1 MSLRNILNHPASPV
15 ASLVPSSVS
24 PTSPSSTDSP
34 APPKPN
40 PASEAMPPS
49 TKQKASSAPKKPTGE
64 LPKRYL
70 DRILDSDALEDLQ
83 LDALPTITKHPYPEP
98 EGYASSDN
106 MDLDDF
112 AEVWSDSLNQYMVS
126 CRRKERL
133 LEKGHDEWESAKH
146 QETAARV
153 TGWAGDQ
160 ADQARRLKRARI
172 EQRRVREEERL
183 RQERNR
189 LAEEALQ
196 VEREAAEEEKKRR
209 KKESAAA
216 AKIRAREKRRQA
228 KEESDKR
235 KEEEQAQRHVEL
247 AQAQLQRDSEESQR
261 QLQRRAEGKLEL
273 ARFEAQTLQE
283 SEALMA
289 AESQH
294 SQREWAHENQNPLR
308 LPVLNSSNLDQY
320 GLPAHQHPTHRF
332 RKQGQSS
339 QQEAVLLHEAG
350 DFQMDDVTN
359 ARVPSNLA
367 NLLNSP
373 GGHSSGLSNPH
384 PVPMGPKAS
393 RTNPRVSNTSTTAK
407 RKRAFPEP
415 HEYPNEEASSEY
427 ATPEGPTPVIHH
439 PSASSSTS
447 ARPPHPQGAR
457 RTVSG
462 LPSQAHLAREKSS
475 AHANS
480 VPPQLPH
487 SSASTSKLAF
497 EASQSHHTADA
508 SSTRRQVQP
517 AQPHIDPAT
526 RRLQSRNLPAWGHSL
541 PYGTEPYQDSTE
553 LLDMS
558 LPLRERAVANPKAL
572 ANKRWDAIEEG
583 RRQIWLSIARKDIPR
598 VCKTQQAASLS
609 RAVYSKRLSALVSR
623 EARRIIART
632 KSSKEVQIKAK
643 RIMRELLVY
652 YRSNEKRERETR
664 RKADKE
670 AIDRAKKEDEMREVK
685 RQARKLNFLITQTE
699 LYSHFVGNKIKTKE
713 AEESEDTA
721 GAAPAAASAEQSTT
735 ISTTSGQKVELADIT
750 QIATTDKDLGEINFD
765 DDDEFNLH
773 AHAARNA
780 LKAVDAAKQ
789 RAQAFDHAAAEKL
802 AATAPATSQDAQP
815 VTGIDIDR
823 DDLNFQN
830 PTMAGDIQVKQPKLL
845 MAELKEYQLKGLN
858 WLANL
863 YEQGINGILA
873 DEMGLGKT
881 VQSIS
886 LMAYLAEVHNIWGP
900 FLVIAPASTLHNWQ
914 QEITRFV
921 PALKPIP
928 YWGSVKDR
936 TILRK
941 FWNRKHLRY
950 DRDAPFHVVITSYQ
964 LVVQDEKYF
973 QTLKWQ
979 YMILDEAQAIKSSTS
994 TRWKTLLGFHCR
1006 NRLLL
1011 TGTPIQNSMT
1021 ELWAL
1026 LHFIMPQ
1033 LFDSHEEFSEW
1044 FSKDIENSVDKAGG
1058 MNEHQLRRLH
1068 MILKPFMLRRIKKN
1082 VQNELGDKIEIDVAC
1097 GLTPRQKLMYSRLR
1111 ENMSIA
1117 DLVQKATS
1125 LSNDDAAVKRLMNLI
1140 MQFRKV
1146 CNHPELFER
1155 ADVTAPLSFA
1165 SLNFTA
1171 NVARDGDVLDC
1182 PYATRSLIQHSIPRA
1197 FYRDG
1202 GILSVP
1208 GPSSR
1213 AGFDTK
1219 FLDRLMNIWSV
1230 PNVMKAGPEGSV
1242 VPSWAKMLDLGP
1254 GEVEL
1259 IAHGKTAQRIPYLI
1273 RGRNQA
1279 RELASGA
1286 QLPDSIASDLE
1297 TLQIFAKA
1305 ELLPRVPNDLGVTQL
1320 NEITEEFRKCSR
1332 MNRSDVQTYNESAVA
1347 PPPDL
1352 YCADRGFEL
1361 EQQRNRFDPMTRLFL
1376 FGLPHPAR
1384 ESPTLSERYQ
1394 VTFSGISSAGVMG
1407 MSAEDQ
1413 LPRSFMQVP
1422 LLEKL
1427 MLDSGKLARLDS
1439 LLQELKTGGHRV
1451 LIYFQMTRMI
1461 DLMEEYL
1468 SFRHYRYLRLD
1479 GSSTISERRDMV
1491 MDWQNRP
1498 EIFIFL
1504 LSTRA
1509 GGLGIN
1515 LTAADTVIFYDCDW
1529 NPSNDQQAMD
1539 RAHRLGQKRQVTVY
1553 RLITTGTIDE
1563 RILKLAR
1570 TKKTVQDAV
1579 VGSSSGNAEATGPSE
1594 AAKPNEVVSLLL
1606 DEEELEAGMR
1616 AQAAK
1621 REAVKEKQVQS
1632 GLRGVKIREERKAA
1646 AAANQSGPMSIGW
1659 SQDGLNL
1666 EDDDEEAFG
1675 FFATQA
1681 KTGGEEPLGDGGTG
1695 EPAAAEAGPTK
1706 TAGKKRKTAAAAPA
1720 AGPAGAKKSA
1730 KAPAKKAKA
1739 KPAPAAVPP
1748 PSNGPLGPPAL

>member
-15 ASLVPSSVS
+15 APSSVS
-24 PTSPSSTDSP
+24 PTSPSSSNSP
-34 APPKPN
+34 IVPKTTTTT
-40 PASEAMPPS
+40 EAMPS
-49 TKQKASSAPKKPTGE
+49 SSKQKASSATQTTWQH
-64 LPKRYL
+64 PKRYL
-70 DRILDSDALEDLQ
+70 DRMLDSDALEDLQ
-83 LDALPTITKHPYPEP
+83 ADALPAISTHPYPDP
-98 EGYASSDN
+98 EGYESSDA

-112 AEVWSDSLNQYMVS
+112 AEVWSDTLNQYMVS
-126 CRRKERL
+126 CRRKEQL
-133 LEKGHDEWESAKH
+133 LEKGYEDWESSKQ

-160 ADQARRLKRARI
+160 AEHALRAKRARV
-172 EQRRVREEERL
+172 EQRRQQEDERVRLERL
-183 RQERNR
+183 RCV
-189 LAEEALQ
+189 EEALQ
-196 VEREAAEEEKKRR
+196 VEREAVEEERKRR

-216 AKIRAREKRRQA
+216 AKVRNREKRRQA
-228 KEESDKR
+228 KEEADRR
-235 KEEEQAQRHVEL
+235 KHEEL
-247 AQAQLQRDSEESQR
+247 AQKRIDQAQAKANAMRVEVETHEQQAQIRRENEAHKAAADSQQSQVEWGR
-261 QLQRRAEGKLEL
+261 QHADEQ
-273 ARFEAQTLQE
+273 
-283 SEALMA
+283 S
-289 AESQH
+289 
-294 SQREWAHENQNPLR
+294 NPLR
-308 LPVLNSSNLDQY
+308 LPVLNNPNLDDLSGRPPGDPLAFY
-320 GLPAHQHPTHRF
+320 HPAHQPSQIRF
-332 RKQGQSS
+332 RKQAQPSYDPS
-339 QQEAVLLHEAG
+339 PPHETA
-350 DFQMDDVTN
+350 DLPMDDGSKT
-359 ARVPSNLA
+359 RVPSNLA

-373 GGHSSGLSNPH
+373 GGHTGGLSNLPTATA
-384 PVPMGPKAS
+384 GPRAA
-393 RTNPRVSNTSTTAK
+393 RANPRGSASSTTAK
-407 RKRAFPEP
+407 RKRGPPEP
-415 HEYPNEEASSEY
+415 NVSMPSVDSHHGPEADSEY
-427 ATPEGPTPVIHH
+427 ATQECLAPVYHN

-447 ARPPHPQGAR
+447 ARPPNPQGAR

-462 LPSQAHLAREKSS
+462 LPSQTHLARERSS
-475 AHANS
+475 AAQPALPY
-480 VPPQLPH
+480 PP
-487 SSASTSKLAF
+487 ASTSRLAY
-497 EASQSHHTADA
+497 EAAQPDHTSHLP
-508 SSTRRQVQP
+508 STRSQ
-517 AQPHIDPAT
+517 AQPLTSHTDPAT
-526 RRLQSRNLPAWGHSL
+526 RRVQSRNLPAWGHNL
-541 PYGTEPYQDSTE
+541 PYGTEPYQDFSDQ
-553 LLDMS
+553 LDMS

-572 ANKRWDAIEEG
+572 ANKRWEAIEES
-583 RRQIWLSIARKDIPR
+583 RRQIWVSIARKDIPR
-598 VCKTQQAASLS
+598 VYKTQQTTSLS
-609 RAVYSKRLSALVSR
+609 RTVYSKRLGALVSR

-632 KSSKEVQIKAK
+632 KASKEVQIRAK

-652 YRSNEKRERETR
+652 YRSNEKRERETK

-670 AIDRAKKEDEMREVK
+670 AIDKAKKDDEMRDAK

-713 AEESEDTA
+713 AEDSADTA
-721 GAAPAAASAEQSTT
+721 GAAPVAASTEPTTT
-735 ISTTSGQKVELADIT
+735 ISSTSGQKVELSDIT
-750 QIATTDKDLGEINFD
+750 QVATAGKDLGEINFD

-780 LKAVDAAKQ
+780 LKAVDAAKE
-789 RAQAFDHAAAEKL
+789 RAQAFDAAAEKL
-802 AATAPATSQDAQP
+802 AATAPASSKDAQP

-979 YMILDEAQAIKSSTS
+979 YMILDEAQAIKSSSS

-1097 GLTPRQKLMYSRLR
+1097 GLTPRQKLMYGRLR

-1171 NVARDGDVLDC
+1171 NVARDGDLLDC
-1182 PYATRSLIQHSIPRA
+1182 PYATRSLIQSSIPRA

-1230 PNVMKAGPEGSV
+1230 SNVMKAGPEGSI

-1254 GEVEL
+1254 GEVEH
-1259 IAHGKTAQRIPYLI
+1259 IAHGKTARRIPQLL
-1273 RGRNQA
+1273 RNRNEA
-1279 RELASGA
+1279 RKMAMGA

-1297 TLQIFAKA
+1297 TMQILSKS
-1305 ELLPRVPNDLGVTQL
+1305 ELLPRVPTDSGLPQL
-1320 NEITEEFRKCSR
+1320 HEIAEEFRKCSR
-1332 MNRSDVQTYNESAVA
+1332 MNRSDVQTYNESVVA
-1347 PPPDL
+1347 SPPDL
-1352 YCADRGFEL
+1352 HCADRGFEL
-1361 EQQRNRFDPMTRLFL
+1361 EQHRIRFDPTTRLFL
-1376 FGLPHPAR
+1376 FGLPQPAQ
-1384 ESPTLSERYQ
+1384 ESPTLSGRYHDA
-1394 VTFSGISSAGVMG
+1394 FSGTSPAGVMG
-1407 MSAEDQ
+1407 MSSEDQ

-1579 VGSSSGNAEATGPSE
+1579 VGSSSGNAETAMPGE

-1632 GLRGVKIREERKAA
+1632 GLRGVRIREEKKAA
-1646 AAANQSGPMSIGW
+1646 AAATQSGPMSIGW
-1659 SQDGLNL
+1659 NQNTLNT

-1675 FFATQA
+1675 FFTTQA
-1681 KTGGEEPLGDGGTG
+1681 KAGDEPLD
-1695 EPAAAEAGPTK
+1695 K
-1706 TAGKKRKTAAAAPA
+1706 
-1720 AGPAGAKKSA
+1720 
-1730 KAPAKKAKA
+1730 
-1739 KPAPAAVPP
+1739 
-1748 PSNGPLGPPAL
+1748 

>member
-1 MSLRNILNHPASPV
+1 
-15 ASLVPSSVS
+15 
-24 PTSPSSTDSP
+24 
-34 APPKPN
+34 
-40 PASEAMPPS
+40 
-49 TKQKASSAPKKPTGE
+49 
-64 LPKRYL
+64 
-70 DRILDSDALEDLQ
+70 
-83 LDALPTITKHPYPEP
+83 
-98 EGYASSDN
+98 

-112 AEVWSDSLNQYMVS
+112 AEVWSDSLNQYMAS

-133 LEKGHDEWESAKH
+133 LEKGYEEWESSKH

-160 ADQARRLKRARI
+160 AEHALRLKRARA
-172 EQRRVREEERL
+172 EQRRLQEEERT

-189 LAEEALQ
+189 CAEEALLVQ
-196 VEREAAEEEKKRR
+196 REAAEEERKRR
-209 KKESAAA
+209 KRESAAA
-216 AKIRAREKRRQA
+216 AKLRNREKRKLA
-228 KEESDKR
+228 KEEADKR
-235 KEEEQAQRHVEL
+235 KQEEL
-247 AQAQLQRDSEESQR
+247 AQKRLDQAQAKALAMRAEAEAHEQQQQQRQAQLHEE
-261 QLQRRAEGKLEL
+261 AEL
-273 ARFEAQTLQE
+273 ARLEQTRLEAQARQPTQSNKPLPSQSHIE
-283 SEALMA
+283 WDPHHTD
-289 AESQH
+289 QH
-294 SQREWAHENQNPLR
+294 SNNNPLR
-308 LPVLNSSNLDQY
+308 LPLLNNLNQEHH
-320 GLPAHQHPTHRF
+320 PAPHPSLGDPTYYHASHQPQPIRF

-339 QQEAVLLHEAG
+339 SHHTSLPHEYP
-350 DFQMDDVTN
+350 DSQVDDVSKT
-359 ARVPSNLA
+359 RVPSNLA

-373 GGHSSGLSNPH
+373 GDHASSLSALHNPT
-384 PVPMGPKAS
+384 PTAGQKTS
-393 RTNPRVSNTSTTAK
+393 RSRMSTTSTSAK
-407 RKRAFPEP
+407 RKRGAPETVP
-415 HEYPNEEASSEY
+415 SGDSHPTEESGMEY
-427 ATPEGPTPVIHH
+427 ANPECPSSLYQH
-439 PSASSSTS
+439 PPAPSSTS
-447 ARPPHPQGAR
+447 APSPHPQAPR

-462 LPSQAHLAREKSS
+462 LPSSQTHLAREK
-475 AHANS
+475 NS
-480 VPPQLPH
+480 VHGNGLPPPLPYPP
-487 SSASTSKLAF
+487 ASTSKIAF
-497 EASQSHHTADA
+497 EASNSDQAGDNPSSRPQAQA
-508 SSTRRQVQP
+508 STSYL
-517 AQPHIDPAT
+517 DPAT
-526 RRLQSRNLPAWGHSL
+526 RRIQARNLPAWGHDL
-541 PYGTEPYQDSTE
+541 PYGTEPYQD
-553 LLDMS
+553 LPDQLDMS

-598 VCKTQQAASLS
+598 VSKTQQAASLS
-609 RAVYSKRLSALVSR
+609 RTVYSKRLSALVSR

-632 KSSKEVQIKAK
+632 KASKEVQIRAK

-652 YRSNEKRERETR
+652 YRSNEKRERETK

-670 AIDRAKKEDEMREVK
+670 AIDRAKKDDEMREVK

-713 AEESEDTA
+713 AEESADTS
-721 GAAPAAASAEQSTT
+721 GAAPAVASSAEPTTT
-735 ISTTSGQKVELADIT
+735 ISTTNGKTVELSDIT
-750 QIATTDKDLGEINFD
+750 QIATADKDLGEINFD

-789 RAQAFDHAAAEKL
+789 RAQAFDNAAAEKL
-802 AATAPATSQDAQP
+802 AATAPGTSTDAQP

-1171 NVARDGDVLDC
+1171 NVARDGEVLDC
-1182 PYATRSLIQHSIPRA
+1182 PYATRSLIQTSIPRT

-1230 PNVMKAGPEGSV
+1230 SNVMQAGPEGSI

-1254 GEVEL
+1254 GEVEH
-1259 IAHGKTAQRIPYLI
+1259 IAHGKTAQRIPRLM
-1273 RGRNQA
+1273 RKRNQA
-1279 RELASGA
+1279 REMALAA

-1297 TLQIFAKA
+1297 TLQIFPKSD
-1305 ELLPRVPNDLGVTQL
+1305 LLPCIPTEFGTPQL
-1320 NEITEEFRKCSR
+1320 SEITEEFRKCSR
-1332 MNRSDVQTYNESAVA
+1332 MNRSDVQTYNEAVVA

-1361 EQQRNRFDPMTRLFL
+1361 EQQRIRFDHMTRLFL
-1376 FGLPHPAR
+1376 FGLPRPAQD
-1384 ESPTLSERYQ
+1384 SPTLSERYK
-1394 VTFSGISSAGVMG
+1394 TAFSGASSAGVMG

-1553 RLITTGTIDE
+1553 RLITSGTIDE

-1579 VGSSSGNAEATGPSE
+1579 VGSSSGNAEITGPGE

-1606 DEEELEAGMR
+1606 DEEELEAGLR

-1621 REAVKEKQVQS
+1621 REAAKEKQVQS
-1632 GLRGVKIREERKAA
+1632 GLRGVRIREERKAA
-1646 AAANQSGPMSIGW
+1646 AAATAASQTGGSMGW
-1659 SQDGLNL
+1659 THDGLGMDRR
-1666 EDDDEEAFG
+1666 EDEEEEEEAFG
-1675 FFATQA
+1675 FFG
-1681 KTGGEEPLGDGGTG
+1681 TGGAGRAGGSDSISGELEPL
-1695 EPAAAEAGPTK
+1695 AA
-1706 TAGKKRKTAAAAPA
+1706 TAPAAPA
-1720 AGPAGAKKSA
+1720 AAGSSTAKSTGKKKKLAPDGNKKAPPTKPPPAKKS
-1730 KAPAKKAKA
+1730 
-1739 KPAPAAVPP
+1739 KPKLNPPSASLPP
-1748 PSNGPLGPPAL
+1748 PPLSCNNLARTAPT